1 MKKLASAL
9 AAILIAASMS
19 VTAFADDSTGF
30 VPSIQQQPAPT
41 VDSSTTV
48 TVNGQE
54 VDVDD
59 LDNSGLTL
67 VVTPLSKADDAPNDE
82 ITEMLEQAYTD
93 IATDIEFSTGTDE
106 EAFTAA
112 QDDAESRGK
121 TLVASNIFDIS
132 VIDDDNALVDV
143 DGIHVRLAVDN
154 ADDLVL
160 VMHKADGTWEVV
172 PFTNNGDGTI
182 TLVLSSLSPIAFFV
196 ETDAT
201 VIDDSS
207 NNDSDDTSS
216 SSSDESGTSSDSSAD
231 STASGTSSGTT
242 SGGSTTTSSG
252 SGKVTSPSTGVA
264 EAGGIALVSAVVFAA
279 GAAVC
284 VVKSKKTH

>member
-48 TVNGQE
+48 TVNGQQ
-54 VDVDD
+54 VNVDD
-59 LDNSGLTL
+59 LDDSGLTL

-82 ITEMLEQAYTD
+82 ITEMLEEAYTD
-93 IATDIEFSTGTDE
+93 IATDIEFSSESDE

-132 VIDDDNALVDV
+132 VVDDNNALVDV

-196 ETDAT
+196 ETDAA

-207 NNDSDDTSS
+207 SDASDDTSS

-242 SGGSTTTSSG
+242 SGGSSTSSS

>member
-82 ITEMLEQAYTD
+82 ITEMLQQAYTD
-93 IATDIEFSTGTDE
+93 IATDIEFSSDE
-106 EAFTAA
+106 DQSSFSEA
-112 QDDAESRGK
+112 QDDAEARGK

-132 VIDDDNALVDV
+132 LVDDDNALVDV

-242 SGGSTTTSSG
+242 SGGSSTSSS